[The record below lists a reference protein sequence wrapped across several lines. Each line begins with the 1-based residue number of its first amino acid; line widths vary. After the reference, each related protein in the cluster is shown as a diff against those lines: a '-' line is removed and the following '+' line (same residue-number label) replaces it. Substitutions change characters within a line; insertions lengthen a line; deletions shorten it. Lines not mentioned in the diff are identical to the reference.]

1 MKTVFIAAGGTGGH
15 IYPGLAIASALKKRL
30 PDVKIIFIGS
40 HVGMEKNIVPRYGYP
55 MEFINASGFQRG
67 FVKKVIAA
75 KNLLKSASDSRK
87 LLNRYHPD
95 LVIGTGGFTSG
106 IILREAAKKK
116 IPTLIHEQNAYP
128 GKSNRWAAQKA
139 DVVCLTFQ
147 EAAQYFPKDKTML
160 CGNPVRDAFKN
171 VDRPLMR
178 KKMGLKPE
186 DKMILA
192 MGGSQGAAAI
202 NQAMQTVMKDLAQ
215 QDDIQ
220 IYQITGPKQIEKVC
234 AACDQKGIVYDK
246 TYNGPTHCHLIAYS
260 NEMEMLMGA
269 ADIMIAR
276 SGASSI
282 CEMAASGTPSIL
294 IPYPYAAGDHQRF
307 NAKAMESAGAA
318 IVIDEEALDGE
329 KLEDLL
335 STLLN
340 EPSKLQRMA
349 QNARAY
355 AKIDADEKIV
365 DQAMALIQR

>member
-1 MKTVFIAAGGTGGH
+1 
-15 IYPGLAIASALKKRL
+15 
-30 PDVKIIFIGS
+30 
-40 HVGMEKNIVPRYGYP
+40 
-55 MEFINASGFQRG
+55 
-67 FVKKVIAA
+67 
-75 KNLLKSASDSRK
+75 
-87 LLNRYHPD
+87 
-95 LVIGTGGFTSG
+95 
-106 IILREAAKKK
+106 
-116 IPTLIHEQNAYP
+116 
-128 GKSNRWAAQKA
+128 
-139 DVVCLTFQ
+139 
-147 EAAQYFPKDKTML
+147 
-160 CGNPVRDAFKN
+160 
-171 VDRPLMR
+171 
-178 KKMGLKPE
+178 
-186 DKMILA
+186 
-192 MGGSQGAAAI
+192 
-202 NQAMQTVMKDLAQ
+202 MKDLAQ